1 MPIIASAI
9 KRARQN
15 PVRRD
20 RLRPVNTYMKTMIRK
35 ITDAVKA
42 GKKKDAE
49 GMLAETYSAIDM
61 AVKKHI
67 IHPKNGARK
76 KSLMARMVGAVK

>member
-15 PVRRD
+15 PVRRA
-20 RLRPVNTYMKTMIRK
+20 RLRPVNTYMKTMIRR
-35 ITDAVKA
+35 ITDAVKS
-42 GKKKDAE
+42 GKKKDAQ
-49 GMLAETYSAIDM
+49 GLLAETYSAIDM

-76 KSLMARMVGAVK
+76 KSSVAKLVAAVK